1 MYIVYCTFYRI
12 DYTIVSYDL
21 MLYCIMIYVILQFV
35 IMLYCIHVMYQWA
48 ASGCGC
54 TYTDL
59 ILSGLALVGPVG
71 LRRIPIC
78 WISVYFGVT
87 KWQRLLV
94 GCCHPKPPP
103 SPHTPQIMRG
113 SAPQT
118 PRNNSVCSIS
128 QSIRSIFLRNADWNQ
143 AWVRLQEN
151 SSKFYWNL
159 HEFNG
164 ILLDLTGIY
173 GILLEFYWI
182 FHAWVLL
189 PLHFVD
195 VANNWLHWL
204 EID

>member
-1 MYIVYCTFYRI
+1 MYIMQGDAMQC
-12 DYTIVSYDL
+12 DANAGS
-21 MLYCIMIYVILQFV
+21 
-35 IMLYCIHVMYQWA
+35 
-48 ASGCGC
+48 AS
-54 TYTDL
+54 
-59 ILSGLALVGPVG
+59 VGSVG
-71 LRRIPIC
+71 LRRVSVSSVSVGFGLGRLRHVC
-78 WISVYFGVT
+78 WGAAASKTHRVG
-87 KWQRLLV
+87 
-94 GCCHPKPPP
+94 GCCLPHPPR
-103 SPHTPQIMRG
+103 IMRG

-204 EID
+204 GID